1 MACVVYC
8 LVPDPEQLDPLV
20 ERLKDAG
27 VKTED
32 IAVVPRRHWPHP
44 AQAGPARQASSFTD
58 STAFSPGFWGLAL
71 TPAGLWW
78 QWAVALQASAW
89 PPQAGGHAVIPLE
102 IYENKLGALKRK

>member
-8 LVPDPEQLDPLV
+8 LVPDPEQIDPLV

-27 VKTED
+27 VRTED

-44 AQAGPARQASSFTD
+44 SQPDPRTPALADSF
-58 STAFSPGFWGLAL
+58 PPCFWGLTL

-78 QWAVALQASAW
+78 QWALGVQASAW
-89 PPQAGGHAVIPLE
+89 QPGNSGHAVIPLE
-102 IYENKLGALKRK
+102 IYENKLAALRRS